1 MTAPKIIIAVDGYSS
16 CGKST
21 LAKQLAKKLG
31 YIFIDSGAMYRGM
44 SLYAK
49 ERGFVENGELNKEAI
64 VASLPSVEMHFELN
78 PVSKEPELYLN
89 GVNVAQEIR
98 SPEISSI
105 VSKVSTIREVRVK
118 LVDEQR
124 KMGKKGGI
132 VMDGRDIGS
141 VVFPNAEL
149 KIFVTADLE
158 TRTNRRFQE
167 LLESKIST
175 TREEVAKNLQERDF
189 IDSTRE
195 ISPLT
200 QAHDAILLDNTYLTK
215 EEQLDKVLALV
226 EEKLVDC

>member
-1 MTAPKIIIAVDGYSS
+1 MTAPKIIITVDGYSS

-31 YIFIDSGAMYRGM
+31 YIFIDSGAMYRAM

-49 ERGFVENGELNKEAI
+49 QHGFIENGQVDQAAI
-64 VASLPSVEMHFELN
+64 IAALPAVEMHFELN
-78 PVSKEPELYLN
+78 PISKEPELILN
-89 GVNVAQEIR
+89 GVNVAHEIR

-124 KMGKKGGI
+124 KMGKRGGI

-141 VVFPNAEL
+141 VVFPKAEL

-158 TRTNRRFQE
+158 TRTTRRFEE
-167 LLESKIST
+167 LLASKIPT
-175 TREEVAKNLQERDF
+175 TREEVAKNLQERDL

-200 QAHDAILLDNTYLTK
+200 QAHDAILLDNTHLTK
-215 EEQLDKVLALV
+215 EEQLTKVLSLV
-226 EEKLVDC
+226 EEKLVHC